1 MSVRRKLILLSI
13 FAAVGFIVI
22 AAIPNLNPT
31 GWGHFF
37 GEEPPPQLMAQSV
50 VAPFNNTMN
59 FTVASLAARLSRIR
73 GMNPSWSRDTNGD
86 YIFRIE
92 GIDEMTRQPSSYA
105 LRFRGN
111 AVIQMS
117 VNGQY
122 LSDAAILAQLVG
134 FEASP

>member
-1 MSVRRKLILLSI
+1 
-13 FAAVGFIVI
+13 
-22 AAIPNLNPT
+22 
-31 GWGHFF
+31 
-37 GEEPPPQLMAQSV
+37 
-50 VAPFNNTMN
+50 
-59 FTVASLAARLSRIR
+59 
-73 GMNPSWSRDTNGD
+73 
-86 YIFRIE
+86 
-92 GIDEMTRQPSSYA
+92 MTRQPSSYA

>member
-1 MSVRRKLILLSI
+1 MSVGRKAISLSI

-31 GWGHFF
+31 GWSHFF

-50 VAPFNNTMN
+50 AAPFNNTMN
-59 FTVASLAARLSRIR
+59 FTVASLAARLSQIR
-73 GMNPSWSRDTNGD
+73 GMPPTWSKDTNGD
-86 YIFRIE
+86 YIFRID
-92 GIDEMTRQPSSYA
+92 GIDEMTRQPSTYA
-105 LRFRGN
+105 LRFRDN